1 MPRGDLPSSSGPR
14 ADLDPVNL
22 LSGGSGDNLISFDEV
37 ITRADRRGVNFGKG
51 NPSNRLRYFTK
62 IGLLPH
68 AKRKSFNGGSPS
80 GAYPEWVIDRL
91 VEIERELSKGKSV
104 QSLLREEKEVPK
116 PQVSSQLQQF
126 IFTPIPQIKKEEP
139 QPQVTS
145 PPIEKGPPLELFAEE
160 RYDFPIKITPT
171 YYLAALALVLVS
183 LPVLYLL
190 NPSLKNNTNDII
202 SYLKG
207 LNPQIAQQDIAN
219 LDVPEPFSQ
228 VLGSVT
234 DPFLTINVET
244 DVNALLN
251 AKGGIKTKGADV
263 DAETGRVF
271 ASNILYGVQEGTSV
285 DVSGDPQNPT
295 ISVTGIVASVSGTSG
310 RITSTGGSDPVI
322 DIASTYAGQTSIN
335 TIGTVTTGVWQ
346 ATAVG
351 PTFGGTGQTS
361 VTRGDV
367 IY

>member
-1 MPRGDLPSSSGPR
+1 MPKGYLPSSSGPR
-14 ADLDPVNL
+14 ADSDPFDPS
-22 LSGGSGDNLISFDEV
+22 SGGNGNNLISFEEV
-37 ITRADRRGVNFGKG
+37 VTRAKRAGVNFGKG
-51 NPSNRLRYFTK
+51 SPHNRLRYFTK

-68 AKRKSFNGGSPS
+68 AKRRSFGGHNPS
-80 GAYPEWVIDRL
+80 GAYPEWVINRL
-91 VEIERELSKGKSV
+91 VEIERELAKGKSV
-104 QSLLREEKEVPK
+104 QALLRKQKTE
-116 PQVSSQLQQF
+116 SSELNVGQLPTF
-126 IFTPIPQIKKEEP
+126 TFTPIPQIKKEEP

-295 ISVTGIVASVSGTSG
+295 ISVTGI
-310 RITSTGGSDPVI
+310 
-322 DIASTYAGQTSIN
+322 
-335 TIGTVTTGVWQ
+335 
-346 ATAVG
+346 
-351 PTFGGTGQTS
+351 
-361 VTRGDV
+361 
-367 IY
+367 